1 MKMRLNTDAVVC
13 KKGRWYDGSLS
24 GFSFRVDSKIKHA
37 RDITHISGHVS
48 LKEWLK
54 MKNIEDSDNKI
65 ATTLMKNVKIYARK
79 EERIKVSV
87 EIGKGV
93 EKLFI
98 YTGREEYDASKL
110 VHNFLCEQCVWTC
123 KQGRSVSIYSCK
135 AFDTKMEKEKVGG

>member
-13 KKGRWYDGSLS
+13 KKGKWYDGSLS
-24 GFSFRVDSKIKHA
+24 GFSFRVDSKIKNA

-54 MKNIEDSDNKI
+54 
-65 ATTLMKNVKIYARK
+65 
-79 EERIKVSV
+79 VSM

-98 YTGREEYDASKL
+98 YTGREDYDSSKL